1 MSNKPIQLIIND
13 VRCPTT
19 TRDRYQ
25 SYPQTLKETPAMADG
40 TMTEE
45 VVGIVQRISYVYD
58 KMDDATY
65 KALLTALRGGGVKT
79 VSYLPDDGSTELVTS
94 RFLVESITQPTLQFY
109 LDGVPRWHNVGF
121 TLREAE
127 PHA

>member
-1 MSNKPIQLIIND
+1 MSKPIQLIIND

-25 SYPQTLKETPAMADG
+25 SYPQTLKETLTMADG
-40 TMTEE
+40 TMVEE

-58 KMDDATY
+58 KMEDGTY
-65 KALLTALRGGGVKT
+65 KELLAALRGGGVKT

-94 RFLVESITQPTLQFY
+94 RFIVESMTQPTLQFY
-109 LDGVPRWHNVGF
+109 LNQTPRWHNVGF